1 MVYNP
6 QLKFQKLEDI
16 GEFKE
21 LSLDSM
27 YNRLNDLKKKVIRL
41 KTINPQTNTNKVLK
55 KKF

>member
-27 YNRLNDLKKKVIRL
+27 YNRLNNLKKKVTRL